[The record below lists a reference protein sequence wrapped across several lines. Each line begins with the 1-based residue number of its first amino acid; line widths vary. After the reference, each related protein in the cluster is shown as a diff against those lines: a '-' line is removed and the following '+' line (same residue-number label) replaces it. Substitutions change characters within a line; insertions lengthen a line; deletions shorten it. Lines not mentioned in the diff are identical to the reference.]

1 MQRNGIFWILTLI
14 VILGTGYLVAI
25 YFMPS
30 PQTAP
35 ALPLNKTETTVNRE
49 TVRATKR
56 SAKNLNLD
64 KKNNIKPEAEED
76 APAQLA
82 SEKEKDNIETQFQT
96 LRDEQR
102 RQWQEIFGEDRDKM
116 RAVIRAA
123 IDNNPEFSE
132 MFRRSRE
139 LRDNW
144 ATSGDTEKPKMLAEL
159 NELRQKGF
167 EIIKAELEK
176 FNNAPPMAAP
186 AESAPTASPT
196 PANPGENAPAT
207 EPEAPKEPTVIM

>member
-1 MQRNGIFWILTLI
+1 MQRNGIFWTLTLI
-14 VILGTGYLVAI
+14 VILGTGYLAAV
-25 YFMPS
+25 YFLPS
-30 PQTAP
+30 TPDVP
-35 ALPLNKTETTVNRE
+35 AQPINKTETTVSRE
-49 TVRATKR
+49 TVRAAKR

-64 KKNNIKPEAEED
+64 KKNNIKPEVEED
-76 APAQLA
+76 APTQLA
-82 SEKEKDNIETQFQT
+82 SEKEKENIEAQFQT

-159 NELRQKGF
+159 TELRQKGF

-176 FNNAPPMAAP
+176 FNSAPPMATP
-186 AESAPTASPT
+186 VEPTPSTSQT
-196 PANPGENAPAT
+196 PANPGENAPAA

>member
-1 MQRNGIFWILTLI
+1 MQRNGIFWTLTLI
-14 VILGTGYLVAI
+14 VILGTGYLAAI
-25 YFMPS
+25 YFLPS
-30 PQTAP
+30 PPDVP
-35 ALPLNKTETTVNRE
+35 AQPVNKTETTVSRE
-49 TVRATKR
+49 TVRAAKR

-64 KKNNIKPEAEED
+64 KKNNIKPEVEED
-76 APAQLA
+76 APTQLA
-82 SEKEKDNIETQFQT
+82 SEKEKETIEAQFQT

-159 NELRQKGF
+159 TELRQKGF

-186 AESAPTASPT
+186 AESAPTANPT
-196 PANPGENAPAT
+196 HANPSENAPAA

>member
-49 TVRATKR
+49 AARATKR

-196 PANPGENAPAT
+196 PSNPGENAPTT